1 MIRPAAPSDAP
12 TIEALITESVN
23 GPQAGDYDAGQ
34 WAGAGNGLRR
44 IPADDRRRH
53 LPL

>member
-1 MIRPAAPSDAP
+1 MIRPGGTEQRADDRGAH
-12 TIEALITESVN
+12 TESAN

-44 IPADDRRRH
+44 IPADDWRRH